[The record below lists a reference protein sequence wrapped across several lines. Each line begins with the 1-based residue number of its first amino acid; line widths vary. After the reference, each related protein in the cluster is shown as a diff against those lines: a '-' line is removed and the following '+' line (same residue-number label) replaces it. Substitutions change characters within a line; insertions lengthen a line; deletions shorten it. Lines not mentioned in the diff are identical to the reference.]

1 MAKSENR
8 VLIELA
14 CSDCKERN
22 YNTVKNKKNDT
33 NRIEFKKYCPR
44 CQKHTV
50 HKEVK

>member
-1 MAKSENR
+1 MAKAENR

-14 CSDCKERN
+14 CGDCKERN

-33 NRIEFKKYCPR
+33 QRVEFKKYCPK